1 MPLNLLKYH
10 RPKIRWNEARIPPLS
25 KESKKYVFVS
35 CKVLPNELEFHYRCL
50 RSLVA
55 YQTPSHK
62 MSYPRSL
69 CAAVLV
75 ALFVGRQ
82 GDLYVLLNR

>member
-1 MPLNLLKYH
+1 M
-10 RPKIRWNEARIPPLS
+10 
-25 KESKKYVFVS
+25 
-35 CKVLPNELEFHYRCL
+35 
-50 RSLVA
+50 A
-55 YQTPSHK
+55 YQTPPHK
-62 MSYPRSL
+62 MAYPRSL